1 MDVTFLSNQDLGA
14 RSKPSFMMPFYLQLF
29 LSLKCAYF
37 LQLELNPLVFVV
49 LTCVKLSINLV
60 FIVPFSV
67 QLGMNIVFMVS
78 IYVQLG
84 MNHVFI
90 VSNS

>member
-1 MDVTFLSNQDLGA
+1 MRPVKAQLHDAFLSSA
-14 RSKPSFMMPFYLQLF
+14 F
-29 LSLKCAYF
+29 LRLKCAYF

-49 LTCVKLSINLV
+49 LTCVKLSMNPV
-60 FIVPFSV
+60 FIVPFFV
-67 QLGMNIVFMVS
+67 QLRMNLVFMVS

-90 VSNS
+90 VSKS